1 MSEHA
6 QMGAGGRAASSGTS
20 RGQSADSLGSAPSA
34 SLGWVGFAGVMMVL
48 LGVFNVIEGLVALFK
63 NSYYVVAPNGLLVF
77 NLTGWGWIHLGIG
90 ILEIAAGLALFSG
103 ASWARVVA
111 VILVSVNAIDQLAF
125 LSAHPVWAT
134 IIIALDVVVV
144 WAVVVHGGEAR
155 AVSSG

>member
-1 MSEHA
+1 MSDHA
-6 QMGAGGRAASSGTS
+6 QMGAGGRTAGGMPSSGDLES
-20 RGQSADSLGSAPSA
+20 RSSAAA
-34 SLGWVGFAGVMMVL
+34 GWVGFAAVMMII

-63 NSYYVVAPNGLLVF
+63 NSYYVVAPSGLLVF
-77 NLTGWGWIHLGIG
+77 NLTGWGWIHLAIG
-90 ILEIAAGLALFSG
+90 ILEVAAGVALFSG

-125 LSAHPVWAT
+125 VSAHPVWTT
-134 IIIALDVVVV
+134 IVIALDVVVV